1 MYRDRLN
8 YGADFRSTADKRGKR
23 ITYVFLLNEEEKVM
37 TNEEFLIE
45 VENSHN
51 RSKRLLIKKAAE
63 YSGDEDRLEQFYRA
77 GWTQNITSTEAFI
90 GMATKHFTSI
100 ADMTKHPED
109 FSLKKW
115 NEKLTDLRNY
125 TYLLDALVRDMEV
138 E

>member
-1 MYRDRLN
+1 
-8 YGADFRSTADKRGKR
+8 
-23 ITYVFLLNEEEKVM
+23 M

-51 RSKRLLIKKAAE
+51 RSKKLLIKKDVE
-63 YSGDEDRLEQFYRA
+63 YSGEKDRLEQFYRA
-77 GWTQNITSTEAFI
+77 GWTQNINPTEALL

-100 ADMTKHPED
+100 ADMAKHPED

>member
-1 MYRDRLN
+1 
-8 YGADFRSTADKRGKR
+8 
-23 ITYVFLLNEEEKVM
+23 M
-37 TNEEFLIE
+37 TNEQFMIE

-51 RSKRLLIKKAAE
+51 RSKRILIKKAAE

-77 GWTQNITSTEAFI
+77 GCAQLVPATFALL

-100 ADMTKHPED
+100 ADMVKHPED
-109 FSLKKW
+109 FPLRKW

-125 TYLLDALVRDMEV
+125 TYLLDALVRDLGV